1 MDAALQATLT
11 PIATA
16 LGALGY
22 RSDTVWD
29 AALRMS
35 WVPELA
41 TDMQAYAA
49 AGAAAGPN
57 HPSALRPLTDGYT
70 VGYLMTGYGFSP
82 TEAFLMGAALITH
95 TAEAQAMLQEV
106 YHHGRSVR
114 QADGSYR
121 TVYPPAAIQA
131 AAPRHS
137 DPAFRDAETIEIL
150 DLPAEGARPADAPPP
165 AAPAAGRATT
175 APGAYCESCGKPLAP
190 DAAFC
195 ESCGAKVG

>member
-1 MDAALQATLT
+1 MDAALQTALT

-22 RSDTVWD
+22 RNDTVWD

-35 WVPELA
+35 WVPDLA
-41 TDMQAYAA
+41 GDLQAYAA

-57 HPSALRPLTDGYT
+57 HPSALRPLPQGHT
-70 VGYLMTGYGFSP
+70 VSYLMTGYGFSP

-95 TAEAQAMLQEV
+95 TPEAQAMLQEV

-131 AAPRHS
+131 AAPRQS
-137 DPAFRDAETIEIL
+137 DPSFRDAETIEL
-150 DLPAEGARPADAPPP
+150 VDLPAESGPA
-165 AAPAAGRATT
+165 AAPARATT
-175 APGAYCESCGKPLAP
+175 APGAFCTACGKPLTP

-195 ESCGAKVG
+195 ESCGARVG

>member
-35 WVPELA
+35 WVPDLA
-41 TDMQAYAA
+41 ADLQAYAA
-49 AGAAAGPN
+49 AGPAAGPN
-57 HPSALRPLTDGYT
+57 HASALRPLAEGYT
-70 VGYLMTGYGFSP
+70 VSYLMTGYGFSP
-82 TEAFLMGAALITH
+82 TGAFLMGAALITH
-95 TAEAQAMLQEV
+95 TAEALAMLQEI

-114 QADGSYR
+114 QPDGSYR

-131 AAPRHS
+131 AAPRQS
-137 DPAFRDAETIEIL
+137 DPLFRDAETIEIL
-150 DLPAEGARPADAPPP
+150 DLPAAVATPAET
-165 AAPAAGRATT
+165 AAPRATT
-175 APGAYCESCGKPLAP
+175 ARGTYCESCGQPLAP
-190 DAAFC
+190 DAVFC
-195 ESCGAKVG
+195 GSCGAKVG